1 MATTVTYTVATEAEF
16 DAAIAAIDLGGTA
29 SAINTDYVILITAD
43 LGLASDIPAI
53 ALATGDTLTIQG
65 ANADNPNS
73 LAVIDGGGGRGF
85 VVNSGTVSL
94 ANLSLIAM
102 SAPGGTG
109 GVAGGG
115 GALFVGAG
123 AVVSTSSVNFS
134 SDVRGGAPPAVPCSW
149 RRRSLGGRSTAP
161 EPLPAPQ
168 LFIRRPA
175 HRERRE
181 RTAS

>member
-29 SAINTDYVILITAD
+29 SAANTDYVILITAD

-73 LAVIDGGGGRGF
+73 LAVIDGGG
-85 VVNSGTVSL
+85 L

-102 SAPGGTG
+102 SAGDGCSHDAPR
-109 GVAGGG
+109 
-115 GALFVGAG
+115 
-123 AVVSTSSVNFS
+123 TSCRA
-134 SDVRGGAPPAVPCSW
+134 DA
-149 RRRSLGGRSTAP
+149 
-161 EPLPAPQ
+161 
-168 LFIRRPA
+168 
-175 HRERRE
+175 
-181 RTAS
+181 ASR